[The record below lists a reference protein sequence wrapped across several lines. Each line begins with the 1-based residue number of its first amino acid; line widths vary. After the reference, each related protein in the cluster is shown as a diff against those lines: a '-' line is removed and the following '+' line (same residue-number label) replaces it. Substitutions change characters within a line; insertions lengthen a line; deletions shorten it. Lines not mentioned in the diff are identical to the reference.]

1 MVVCKDRLDSIRQ
14 KGNPGAEAAAA
25 VEGDINALL
34 SGKTYDQ
41 LLSLQRQV
49 QEKLKSGEPID
60 PDYWESLL
68 RKLLVWKAKVR
79 IFSVSF
85 RHRSDHPFPTGEI
98 AYVTRS
104 CRS

>member
-1 MVVCKDRLDSIRQ
+1 MMVVCKDRLDSIRQ
-14 KGNPGAEAAAA
+14 KDAPGAEAAAA
-25 VEGDINALL
+25 VEGDINTLL

-49 QEKLKSGEPID
+49 QEKLNSGEPID

-79 IFSVSF
+79 CYYIYHL
-85 RHRSDHPFPTGEI
+85 RCSDQI
-98 AYVTRS
+98 L
-104 CRS
+104 